1 MTFGKSGTINPHK
14 QWRINSGYGVKKPK
28 RLILV
33 SSGAGVLIPYNS
45 LYKDVTDVDK
55 IKKIALSIDDLWI
68 TIMAILSETDIV
80 KTTRYHKTYTTLE
93 DTQEIQLATEN
104 LLQGSNHYD
113 TTLQEAIKIYPQLN
127 VLLTRTCK

>member
-1 MTFGKSGTINPHK
+1 MKN
-14 QWRINSGYGVKKPK
+14 
-28 RLILV
+28 
-33 SSGAGVLIPYNS
+33 
-45 LYKDVTDVDK
+45 K

-68 TIMAILSETDIV
+68 TVMAILAETDIV